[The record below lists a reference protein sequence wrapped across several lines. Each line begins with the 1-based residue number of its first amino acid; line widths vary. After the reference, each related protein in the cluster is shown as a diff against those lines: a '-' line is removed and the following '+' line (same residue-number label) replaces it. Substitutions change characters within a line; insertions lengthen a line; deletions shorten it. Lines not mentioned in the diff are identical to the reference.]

1 MQQTERPNTETT
13 NVDTTRTCAI
23 CAVAIPPRRYYCE
36 ACARQHTKAS
46 AARFRRALNMA
57 PGEQHV
63 GRRYAENGLRE
74 IAAKFQVT
82 RQRVQQ
88 IERIALLKMRRAL
101 LPYLQEHDPVMAC
114 RMAKRET
121 NDQQFVARTAVRRQL
136 NSRQT
141 QLIRQMKELAAVYYA
156 DGQRDIA
163 AQINAEVRD
172 LESRLAHV
180 LHGRTVVT

>member
-1 MQQTERPNTETT
+1 MQQTERLETQTT

-36 ACARQHTKAS
+36 TCGHQHTKAN
-46 AARFRRALNMA
+46 AARARRALNMA
-57 PGEQHV
+57 PGERSV

-74 IAAKFQVT
+74 IASKFQVT

-101 LPYLQEHDPVMAC
+101 LPYLQEHDPVMAN

-121 NDQQFVARTAVRRQL
+121 SEQQFVARTAVRRQL

-141 QLIRQMKELAAVYYA
+141 QLIRQMKELAAAYHQ
-156 DGQRDIA
+156 DGQAETARAIMS
-163 AQINAEVRD
+163 EVRD

-180 LHGRTVVT
+180 LRGRTVVT